1 MTESLPK
8 QRLLS
13 LDLFRGITIAVMLLV
28 NNAGNWHYV
37 YPPLEH
43 AEWNGLTPTDLIF
56 PFFLFIVG
64 VAIKLSLDKYYI
76 ADGSLPKTIFRIIRR
91 TILIF
96 AVGMVMTGYPKY
108 ELSHFQIMGVLQRI
122 ALCYFF
128 ASIIY
133 IAVVKKSEKAML
145 TTICSITGILLVGY
159 YLMMKYIP
167 VPGYGAGL
175 FGSPEANLEA
185 YLDRLIL
192 GVNHIYPGGKVYDP
206 EGLLSTL
213 PAIATTLIGVLC
225 GWWIKKEKDEKQKLL
240 MMFITGAI
248 LMMAGYYVDQFFF
261 PVNKKIW
268 SSSYVLVTG
277 GMALQGLALCYWY
290 TDIKR
295 YRFGTTPFL
304 IFGTNAIAAYFLSS
318 IYAKS
323 TVFVWKFQYHG
334 ELTPL
339 KTIINKSI
347 FEPIFG
353 DYFSSFMYALSFVIL
368 WMLLTSILYY
378 KKIFIKL

>member
-1 MTESLPK
+1 MTDIIPK
-8 QRLLS
+8 PRLIS
-13 LDLFRGITIAVMLLV
+13 LDLFRGLTIAGMLLV

-43 AEWNGLTPTDLIF
+43 AEWHGLTPTDLVF

-64 VAIKLSLDKYYI
+64 VAIKLSLDKYYV
-76 ADGSLPKTIFRIIRR
+76 ADDSLSKTLLRIIRR

-96 AVGMVMTGYPKY
+96 AVGLVMTGFPKY
-108 ELSHFQIMGVLQRI
+108 DWSTIRIMGVLQRI

-128 ASIIY
+128 ASLIY
-133 IAVVKKSEKAML
+133 IAVAKKQEKTML
-145 TTICSITGILLVGY
+145 TTICSIIGILLVGY

-175 FGSPEANLEA
+175 FGSPETNLEA

-192 GVNHIYPGGKVYDP
+192 GKHIYTKLYDP
-206 EGLLSTL
+206 EGLLSTI

-225 GWWIKKEKDEKQKLL
+225 GWWLKKEKDEKQKLL
-240 MMFITGAI
+240 MLFITGTL
-248 LMMAGYYVDQFFF
+248 LMMVGYYFDQFFF

-268 SSSYVLVTG
+268 TSSYVLVTG
-277 GMALQGLALCYWY
+277 GMALFGLALCYWY
-290 TDIKR
+290 TDMKQ

-318 IYAKS
+318 IYASS
-323 TVFVWKFQYHG
+323 TVFVFKFHYHG
-334 ELTPL
+334 ELIPL
-339 KTIINKSI
+339 KTIINKA
-347 FEPIFG
+347 FFMPVFG
-353 DYFSSFMYALSFVIL
+353 DYFGSFMYAVSFVIL

>member
-1 MTESLPK
+1 MAETLPK

-13 LDLFRGITIAVMLLV
+13 LDLFRGLTIAGMLLV

-64 VAIKLSLDKYYI
+64 VAIKLSLDKCYASNI
-76 ADGSLPKTIFRIIRR
+76 SQTKVIFRIIRR

-96 AVGMVMTGYPKY
+96 VVGLVMVGFPKFD
-108 ELSHFQIMGVLQRI
+108 LSTIRIMGVLQRI
-122 ALCYFF
+122 ALCYLF
-128 ASIIY
+128 AALIY
-133 IAVVKKSEKAML
+133 HFYAKKDEKTMVRA
-145 TTICSITGILLVGY
+145 ICWITGILLVGY
-159 YLMMKYIP
+159 YLMMKFIP
-167 VPGYGAGL
+167 VPGFGAGL
-175 FGSPEANLEA
+175 YGSQEGNLAA

-192 GVNHIYPGGKVYDP
+192 GNHIYIKNVNDP

-240 MMFITGAI
+240 MMFITGTL
-248 LMMAGYYVDQFFF
+248 LMVAGYYFDQFFF

-268 SSSYVLVTG
+268 TSSYVLVTG
-277 GMALQGLALCYWY
+277 GMALCGLAICYWY
-290 TDIKR
+290 TDIKH

-318 IYAKS
+318 IYAKA

-339 KTIINKSI
+339 KTIINKAF
-347 FEPIFG
+347 FEPVFG
-353 DYFSSFMYALSFVIL
+353 DYFGSCMYAVSFVIL

>member
-1 MTESLPK
+1 MAETLPK

-13 LDLFRGITIAVMLLV
+13 LDLFRGLTIAGMLLV

-76 ADGSLPKTIFRIIRR
+76 ADGSTSKTILRILRR

-96 AVGMVMTGYPKY
+96 FVGLVLNGYPKY
-108 ELSHFQIMGVLQRI
+108 DLEHLRIMGVLQRI
-122 ALCYFF
+122 ALCYLF
-128 ASIIY
+128 ASLIY
-133 IAVVKKSEKAML
+133 IAVVKKNEKTML
-145 TTICSITGILLVGY
+145 TTICSIIGVLLIGY
-159 YLMMKYIP
+159 YLMMRYIP
-167 VPGYGAGL
+167 VPGYGAGF
-175 FGSPEANLEA
+175 FGSPESHLEA

-192 GVNHIYPGGKVYDP
+192 GAKHIYSGEKVYDP
-206 EGLLSTL
+206 EGILSTI

-240 MMFITGAI
+240 MMFITGA
-248 LMMAGYYVDQFFF
+248 LMMMAGYYFDQFFF

-268 SSSYVLVTG
+268 TSSYVLVTG
-277 GMALQGLALCYWY
+277 GMALQGLAICYWY
-290 TDIKR
+290 TDIKQ

-304 IFGTNAIAAYFLSS
+304 IFGTNAIAAYFFSS
-318 IYAKS
+318 IYALT
-323 TVFVWKFQYHG
+323 TVFVLKFQYHG
-334 ELTPL
+334 ELTSL
-339 KTIINKSI
+339 KTIINKV
-347 FEPIFG
+347 FFGPVFG
-353 DYFSSFMYALSFVIL
+353 DYFGSCMYAVSFVIL
-368 WMLLTSILYY
+368 WMLIMSILYY
-378 KKIFIKL
+378 KKIYIKL